1 MRRPLLLFAL
11 FASLV
16 FAGQAG
22 AAEIVLADN
31 EGRSIHFDVHV
42 DGVDAE
48 WYAALL
54 RAAPHRDEISTV
66 RVDIVSWDE
75 LRATC
80 GSDAA
85 GCYARNVMVIPAEQS
100 NENAHTVVHEYG
112 HHVDRSTPVTDVR
125 EPNGTPVWWRAR
137 GMERLVRVNSVAT
150 SYVLGW
156 ERSIAEIFAEDY
168 AQLALGDGNFNIS
181 WLPTPDATVLAA
193 IKFDLGLGPE
203 PEIAPVPALKPVSIS
218 RHGTLAPK
226 LGVGIPFSLLGAGRR
241 VTATATVTGPTEKRP
256 RARLEIRCDGSR
268 VALRTIG
275 LGKTSISIDRSNL
288 GPATCKATLTSTS
301 TSRRTY
307 SLVVRLSIPGA

>member
-1 MRRPLLLFAL
+1 MRRSLLLL
-11 FASLV
+11 VLLASLA
-16 FAGQAG
+16 FAGEAG

-31 EGRSIHFDVHV
+31 EGRAIHFDVHV

-75 LRATC
+75 LHRTC
-80 GSDAA
+80 GRVAA
-85 GCYARNVMVIPAEQS
+85 GCYARNVMVVPAEQTD
-100 NENAHTVVHEYG
+100 ENAHTVVHEYG
-112 HHVDRSTPVTDVR
+112 HHIDRSTPVADVR

-137 GMERLVRVNSVAT
+137 GMERLVRVSSVAT

-168 AQLALGDGNFNIS
+168 AQLALGDGNYNIS
-181 WLPTPDATVLAA
+181 WLPSPDATVLAA
-193 IKFDLGLGPE
+193 VKFDLGLGPE
-203 PEIAPVPALKPVSIS
+203 PEIAPPPALKPVSIS
-218 RHGTLAPK
+218 RRGALAPK
-226 LGVGIPFSLLGAGRR
+226 LGVGIPFSLLGPGRR
-241 VTATATVTGPTEKRP
+241 VTATATITGPKEKRP

-275 LGKTSISIDRSNL
+275 LGKTKISIDRTDL
-288 GPATCKATLTSTS
+288 GPADCKATLTSTS
-301 TSRRTY
+301 MSKRTY

>member
-1 MRRPLLLFAL
+1 M
-11 FASLV
+11 

-42 DGVDAE
+42 EGVDAE

-100 NENAHTVVHEYG
+100 DENAHTVVHEYG

-125 EPNGTPVWWRAR
+125 EPNGTPAWWRAR

-168 AQLALGDGNFNIS
+168 AQLALGDG
-181 WLPTPDATVLAA
+181 
-193 IKFDLGLGPE
+193 
-203 PEIAPVPALKPVSIS
+203 
-218 RHGTLAPK
+218 
-226 LGVGIPFSLLGAGRR
+226 
-241 VTATATVTGPTEKRP
+241 
-256 RARLEIRCDGSR
+256 
-268 VALRTIG
+268 
-275 LGKTSISIDRSNL
+275 
-288 GPATCKATLTSTS
+288 TSTS
-301 TSRRTY
+301 TGSPRPTPPFSPRSSSISASGPSLKSPRSRR
-307 SLVVRLSIPGA
+307 SSRCRSPGTAPSCRSSASASRSACSAPAGA